1 MKNVQKILVPLA
13 ILSGLMLS
21 SPALAGS
28 GPKMF
33 TLSKYKGQVG
43 EKIKI
48 KGKNFGKHRGEV
60 IFDHA
65 ANVEIKSWKRNR
77 VEFYIPNLDPQNSY
91 RVKVCNKKGNCSKY
105 QKFYVT
111 RTGPEIDVL
120 NKYSGV
126 PGDSVKIKGLNFSS
140 NNTRVLFGSEEV
152 TPYKRTSKTIYFV
165 IPNVTRGATYSVKVT
180 DGTNTSAGQNFWVT
194 P

>member
-1 MKNVQKILVPLA
+1 MKNVQRVLVSLA
-13 ILSGLMLS
+13 VLSGLVFS
-21 SPALAGS
+21 GSALAGS
-28 GPKMF
+28 GPKMS

-43 EKIKI
+43 ERITI
-48 KGKNFGKHRGEV
+48 KGKNFGKKNGEV

-65 ANVEIKSWKRNR
+65 ASVEIKSWRKNR

-91 RVKVCNKKGNCSKY
+91 RVRVCQRDGDCSKY

-120 NKYSGV
+120 SKYSGV
-126 PGDSVKIKGLNFSS
+126 PGDKVKIKGLNFSS
-140 NNTRVLFGSEEV
+140 RSTNVLFGSNEV
-152 TPYKRTSKTIYFV
+152 TPSKRTSKVIYFV
-165 IPNVTRGATYSVKVT
+165 IPNVSRGATYSVKVT
-180 DGTNTSAGQNFWVT
+180 DGTNTSNGQDFWVT